1 MKPAS
6 ETACRNCGE
15 EMGEAFSDPDNSLCG
30 IFCVVEANGYCDDLP
45 TDEVVAQF
53 VDELI
58 AKARGEIQEGDD
70 PAPVFARGAASLLR
84 WLISKGDRPLL
95 DTALADFLAAAREAA

>member
-1 MKPAS
+1 MRPAS
-6 ETACRNCGE
+6 ETACRNCGA

-30 IFCVVEANGYCDDLP
+30 VFCVVEANGFCDDLP
-45 TDEVVAQF
+45 TDEIVAQF

-58 AKARGEIQEGDD
+58 AKARREIREGDD

-84 WLISKGDRPLL
+84 WLLSKGEVPAL
-95 DTALADFLAAAREAA
+95 DSALNAFLAAPRGAA